1 MTRRNR
7 TLEEN
12 KRRAKICEQF
22 QTANI
27 GSMKDILELFKETT
41 AEFMENSLEA
51 ELDDELGYFKYDYKS
66 KNTDNSRCGYSE
78 KTLHTSCGDVELSV
92 PRYRKSV
99 EPQLLKK
106 NQYYVLC
113 WNVVV
118 CSSFVVMRNV

>member
-78 KTLHTSCGDVELSV
+78 KTLRTSCGDVELSV